1 MVTKLKSVF
10 HSQQLRL
17 AVKALIFGGFL
28 VLAKIGNLGL
38 FPVLFFIFVASFLY
52 FKPIFNP
59 TSQLNNLTLLLVVS
73 IIFANLL
80 NNFDYFLGSAVFASV
95 IFYLILG
102 VKDLVLIR
110 REAWSRFIALA
121 LVLAMAFLFFNSAAF
136 SGLVLKTVVL
146 FIGYCLV
153 FHGVFSSEGGSASGG
168 KNRTLTLSAALILLE
183 LSLVARLLPLTSLN
197 AASLVLLGYFA
208 LTDLTDGYINKTLNR
223 KMILTD
229 LTIFIVLS
237 LLIFASTEWSLIA

>member
-1 MVTKLKSVF
+1 MVTKLKLVF
-10 HSQQLRL
+10 HSQQLLL

-28 VLAKIGNLGL
+28 VLAKIGSLGL
-38 FPVLFFIFVASFLY
+38 FPVLFFLFVASFLY

-59 TSQLNNLTLLLVVS
+59 TSQLNNLILLLVVS

-80 NNFDYFLGSAVFASV
+80 NNFDYFLASAVFAST

-102 VKDLVLIR
+102 IKDLVLIR

-121 LVLAMAFLFFNSAAF
+121 LVLAMAFLFFNSVAF
-136 SGLVLKTVVL
+136 SGLAIKTIAL

-153 FHGVFSSEGGSASGG
+153 FHGVFKRRIFTISASVV
-168 KNRTLTLSAALILLE
+168 LLE

-197 AASLVLLGYFA
+197 AASLVLLGYFV
-208 LTDLTDGYINKTLNR
+208 LSDLIDGYINKTLNR
-223 KMILTD
+223 KMLLTD
-229 LTIFIVLS
+229 ITIFIVLT
-237 LLIFASTEWSLIA
+237 LLIFASTEWSLSI